1 MGSPTKT
8 LSLRWVF
15 LFVPAGGLELV
26 YFECMKLI
34 LIQGLPATGKTT
46 LGKQIA
52 EALHIPFF
60 SRDAYKEL
68 LFDAFGESEQGVA
81 WSRKLGAA
89 SFELI
94 YLTIETI
101 LRSGNDCVV
110 ETYWDAKFAEPRL
123 KDLFER
129 YNVRCV
135 QIFCK
140 ASVDELAK
148 RFEERSNTT
157 RHAAHM
163 DMQRIDTGYLS
174 RVFDVNNERN
184 KPLNLS
190 CKLIEIDT
198 TDFEMI
204 DVQHIVEEIRRS

>member
-1 MGSPTKT
+1 
-8 LSLRWVF
+8 
-15 LFVPAGGLELV
+15 
-26 YFECMKLI
+26 MKLI

-52 EALHIPFF
+52 EALHVPFF

-68 LFDAFGESEQGVA
+68 LFDAFGESEQNIA

-101 LRSGNDCVV
+101 LKSGNDCVV

-123 KDLFER
+123 HDLFER
-129 YNVRCV
+129 SNVQCI

-140 ASVDELAK
+140 ASANELAK

-163 DMQRIDTGYLS
+163 DMQRIDTGYLTQ
-174 RVFDVNNERN
+174 VFDVNNERN
-184 KPLNLS
+184 RPLDLP
-190 CKLIEIDT
+190 CRLIEIDT
-198 TDFEMI
+198 TDFEKI
-204 DVQHIVEEIRRS
+204 NLQQIIGEISRS

>member
-1 MGSPTKT
+1 
-8 LSLRWVF
+8 
-15 LFVPAGGLELV
+15 
-26 YFECMKLI
+26 MKLI
-34 LIQGLPATGKTT
+34 LLQGLPATGKTT

-68 LFDAFGESEQGVA
+68 LFDVFGESDKTVV

-101 LRSGNDCVV
+101 LKSGNDCVV

-129 YNVRCV
+129 YNVQCI

-140 ASVDELAK
+140 ASVEELAK
-148 RFEERSNTT
+148 RFEDRSNTT
-157 RHAAHM
+157 RHEAHM
-163 DMQRIDTGYLS
+163 DTQRIDTGYLTQ
-174 RVFDVNNERN
+174 VFDVNNERN

-190 CKLIEIDT
+190 CKLIELDT
-198 TDFEMI
+198 TDFTKI
-204 DVQHIVEEIRRS
+204 NLRQIVDEIRRN